1 MDIFFLGMYQQK
13 MGEGIG
19 GAVSKN
25 LTFERDGMMDRT
37 IGYLREILS
46 NYTDQYPEAQEIYNK
61 IKSGHFHSEEELV
74 NKLSDKEARLLNH
87 ILPQEIKHA
96 KEVSDTERVSQLS
109 EVYELIII

>member
-1 MDIFFLGMYQQK
+1 
-13 MGEGIG
+13 
-19 GAVSKN
+19 
-25 LTFERDGMMDRT
+25 MDRT

-61 IKSGHFHSEEELV
+61 IKSGNFHSEEELV
-74 NKLSDKEARLLNH
+74 NQLSGKEASLLNH

-96 KEVSDTERVSQLS
+96 KEASDSERVTQLS